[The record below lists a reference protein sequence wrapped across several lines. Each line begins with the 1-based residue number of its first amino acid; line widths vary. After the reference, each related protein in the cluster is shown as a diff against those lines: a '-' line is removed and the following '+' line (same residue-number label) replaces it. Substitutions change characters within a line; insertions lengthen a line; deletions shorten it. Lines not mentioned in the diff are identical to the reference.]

1 VDCQWGLGDLGSL
14 ESDARRKP
22 RSSGGGNL
30 VEERNDNEYFN
41 ELSSFHD
48 I

>member
-1 VDCQWGLGDLGSL
+1 MDCQWGLEDLGSL
-14 ESDARRKP
+14 ESDVKRKP

-30 VEERNDNEYFN
+30 VEERNDNECFN
-41 ELSSFHD
+41 DLSSFHA